1 MDSELRTFYPG
12 KKGATPAGWLVSLLW
27 ILLAGT
33 LRADQY
39 GDYTFYDNG
48 TSITIERYA
57 TSAAGPA
64 IIPES
69 INGKPVTSINSRAFE
84 NCTPMTSVELPPGVT
99 MINEWTFSGCT
110 GLTTISFP
118 PSITSISNFAF
129 AGCTSLT
136 GVSIPESVTN
146 LEPRAFFHCIKLASL
161 SVDGA
166 NTNYSSWDGVLFNKS
181 KTTLLLYPLDKSG
194 VYVIPEGVTGI
205 GDYAFNQCGGL
216 TGITIPSGVATI
228 GTQAFQW
235 CQSLA
240 ALDLPPSIT
249 SIGVEAFSG
258 CTGLSSLT
266 IPPGV
271 TYIGNAAFSS
281 CTSLADVTISTGIT
295 SIGNSMF
302 LNCGK
307 LTNITLP
314 QGVTAIGNSA
324 FQSCTKLAGITLP
337 SSITSIGNSAFSNC
351 TSLTYIQLPAGLSGI
366 GSQVF
371 NNCTSL
377 SGVDIPHGIPYI
389 GDYMFSYC
397 SRLTQLT
404 IPSTVT
410 RLGYGPF
417 SNCPLLTAIFFQGG
431 PPLIAQY
438 TFNYSDSVTVYYLP
452 GTGVWGT
459 IYADRPTSMVTQPLK
474 IFQISNGLPQDG
486 THDFLAPAGDGVP
499 NICKYA
505 FNMIGNEPGQ
515 QPTLEI
521 PNNQRITLSG
531 SAGLPLPEIHAEDGT
546 RLQWTFIRRKA
557 STSPG
562 ISYHVEF
569 CNDLANDSW
578 ATNPS
583 AEEMVVNLD
592 GSDFERVTVTDSVAH
607 ANRRF
612 SRIRITLP

>member
-1 MDSELRTFYPG
+1 MDGELRNFYPG
-12 KKGATPAGWLVSLLW
+12 EKGASPVGWLVSVLW

-39 GDYTFYDNG
+39 GDFTYYDNG

-69 INGKPVTSINSRAFE
+69 INGKPVTTISIRAFE
-84 NCTPMTSVELPPGVT
+84 NCTSMTSVELPPGVT
-99 MINEWTFSGCT
+99 LINEWTFSGCT
-110 GLTTISFP
+110 GLTTISIP

-146 LEPRAFFHCIKLASL
+146 LGPRAFFHCIKLASL

-181 KTTLLLYPLDKSG
+181 RTTLLLYPLAKSG

-228 GTQAFQW
+228 GNQAFQW

-249 SIGVEAFSG
+249 RIGDEAFSG
-258 CTGLSSLT
+258 CTGLTSLT
-266 IPPGV
+266 IAPGV
-271 TYIGNAAFSS
+271 THIGNAAFSS

-302 LNCGK
+302 LNCNK
-307 LTNITLP
+307 LTTITLP

-337 SSITSIGNSAFSNC
+337 PSITSIGNSAFSYC
-351 TSLTYIQLPAGLSGI
+351 TSLTYIQLPAGLSSI

-371 NNCTSL
+371 NNCTAL
-377 SGVDIPHGIPYI
+377 TGVDIPHGIPYI

-397 SRLTQLT
+397 GRLTQLT

-417 SNCPLLTAIFFQGG
+417 SHCPLLTELFFQGA

-438 TFNYSDSVTVYYLP
+438 TFNYSDNVTVYYLP
-452 GTGVWGT
+452 GTGAWGT
-459 IYADRPTSMVTQPLK
+459 TYADRPTSMVTQPLK

-486 THDFLAPAGDGVP
+486 TQNFLAPAGDRVP
-499 NICKYA
+499 NIYKYA
-505 FNMIGNEPGQ
+505 FNMIGNGPGQ
-515 QPTLEI
+515 QPSLEV

-531 SAGLPLPEIHAEDGT
+531 NAGLPLPGIPAEDGT
-546 RLQWTFIRRKA
+546 RLKWTFIRRKA
-557 STSPG
+557 STAPG
-562 ISYHVEF
+562 ISYLVEF
-569 CNDLANDSW
+569 CDDLVTAPW
-578 ATNPS
+578 EANPS
-583 AEEMVVNLD
+583 AEEMVTDLE
-592 GSDFERVTVTDSVAH
+592 GSDFERVTVIDSVAH

-612 SRIRITLP
+612 SRIRVTLP